1 MAFQKVL
8 HDLDSLSEELGIIT
22 KQNYEFILA
31 NLNWEKGAN
40 NELTQFGCKLSNLYS
55 FSMQNGKNI
64 ELAETIPTIVD
75 NLLSNLNKGSLTLL
89 EETLLSQFR
98 KLFLDQIY
106 EFFSGIDMIAERIG
120 HLKGLITSQIK
131 GHCDP
136 VVMHYLERGNAG
148 QQHILKLMLELLY
161 PDGYDSI
168 STPLRKVMDTE
179 IVSSSTTCDLVTVT
193 DEPKNDSS
201 IADLHVQS
209 KHFDTGSESI
219 ICTPKATDT
228 EILSSSTTCDSV
240 TVTDEPKYDSS
251 ITDSHVQSKHF
262 DTGSE
267 SIICTPKATDT
278 EILSSSTTCDS
289 VTVTD
294 EPKYD
299 SSTTDS
305 HVQRKHFDTGSKSII
320 CTPKATDSH
329 DTEIVSSST
338 SYDSVTVTD
347 KPKNDSSIT
356 DSHVQRKYVKRG
368 SKYKSKANWKYGT
381 SQKLKFP
388 RVNKRISKP
397 MKTSKGA
404 NKNKSTSKIKIGYIH
419 KSNLNYFSNAMTFY
433 NRLLLKRPKVKFKD
447 KLH

>member
-106 EFFSGIDMIAERIG
+106 EFFSGIDIIAERIG

-136 VVMHYLERGNAG
+136 VVMHYLERGDAG

-168 STPLRKVMDTE
+168 STPLRKVTDTE
-179 IVSSSTTCDLVTVT
+179 IVSSSTTCDLV
-193 DEPKNDSS
+193 
-201 IADLHVQS
+201 DLHVQS

-228 EILSSSTTCDSV
+228 EIVSSSTTCDSV

-251 ITDSHVQSKHF
+251 I
-262 DTGSE
+262 
-267 SIICTPKATDT
+267 
-278 EILSSSTTCDS
+278 
-289 VTVTD
+289 
-294 EPKYD
+294 
-299 SSTTDS
+299 TDS

-381 SQKLKFP
+381 SQKLKFS

-433 NRLLLKRPKVKFKD
+433 NRLLLKLPRVKFKD

>member
-40 NELTQFGCKLSNLYS
+40 NKLTQFGCKLSNLYS

-106 EFFSGIDMIAERIG
+106 EFFSGIDIIAERIG

-136 VVMHYLERGNAG
+136 VVMHYLERGDAG

-168 STPLRKVMDTE
+168 STPLRKVTDTE

-201 IADLHVQS
+201 IAD
-209 KHFDTGSESI
+209 
-219 ICTPKATDT
+219 
-228 EILSSSTTCDSV
+228 
-240 TVTDEPKYDSS
+240 
-251 ITDSHVQSKHF
+251 SHVQS
-262 DTGSE
+262 
-267 SIICTPKATDT
+267 
-278 EILSSSTTCDS
+278 
-289 VTVTD
+289 
-294 EPKYD
+294 
-299 SSTTDS
+299 
-305 HVQRKHFDTGSKSII
+305 KHFDTGSKSII

-433 NRLLLKRPKVKFKD
+433 NRLLLKRPRVKFKD

>member
-1 MAFQKVL
+1 MKFQKVL

-31 NLNWEKGAN
+31 YLNWEKGAN
-40 NELTQFGCKLSNLYS
+40 NELTQFGWKLSNLYS

-75 NLLSNLNKGSLTLL
+75 NLFSNLNKGSLTLL

-106 EFFSGIDMIAERIG
+106 EFFSGIDMIAEKIG

-136 VVMHYLERGNAG
+136 VVMHYLERGDAG
-148 QQHILKLMLELLY
+148 QQHILKLLLELLY

-168 STPLRKVMDTE
+168 STPLRKVTDTE

-228 EILSSSTTCDSV
+228 EIVSSSTTCDSV

-251 ITDSHVQSKHF
+251 I
-262 DTGSE
+262 
-267 SIICTPKATDT
+267 
-278 EILSSSTTCDS
+278 
-289 VTVTD
+289 
-294 EPKYD
+294 
-299 SSTTDS
+299 TDS

-419 KSNLNYFSNAMTFY
+419 KLNLNYFSNAMTFY
-433 NRLLLKRPKVKFKD
+433 NRLLLKWPKVKFKD

>member
-1 MAFQKVL
+1 MKFQKVL

-136 VVMHYLERGNAG
+136 VVMHYLERGDAG

-168 STPLRKVMDTE
+168 STPLRKVTDTE

-228 EILSSSTTCDSV
+228 EIVSSSTTCDSV

-251 ITDSHVQSKHF
+251 I
-262 DTGSE
+262 
-267 SIICTPKATDT
+267 
-278 EILSSSTTCDS
+278 
-289 VTVTD
+289 
-294 EPKYD
+294 
-299 SSTTDS
+299 TDS

-381 SQKLKFP
+381 NQKLKFP

-433 NRLLLKRPKVKFKD
+433 NRLLLKQPKVKFKD

>member
-98 KLFLDQIY
+98 KRFLDQIY
-106 EFFSGIDMIAERIG
+106 EYFSGIDMIAERIG

-136 VVMHYLERGNAG
+136 VVMHYLERGDAG

-168 STPLRKVMDTE
+168 STPLRKVTDTE
-179 IVSSSTTCDLVTVT
+179 IVSSSTTC

-228 EILSSSTTCDSV
+228 EIVSSSTTCDSV

-251 ITDSHVQSKHF
+251 I
-262 DTGSE
+262 
-267 SIICTPKATDT
+267 
-278 EILSSSTTCDS
+278 
-289 VTVTD
+289 
-294 EPKYD
+294 
-299 SSTTDS
+299 TDS

-388 RVNKRISKP
+388 RINKRISKP

-433 NRLLLKRPKVKFKD
+433 NRLLLKWPKVKFKD

>member
-64 ELAETIPTIVD
+64 ELAETIPTIVV

-106 EFFSGIDMIAERIG
+106 EFFSGIDIIAERIG

-136 VVMHYLERGNAG
+136 VVMHYLERGDAG

-168 STPLRKVMDTE
+168 STPLRKVTDTE

-228 EILSSSTTCDSV
+228 EIVSSSTTCDSV

-251 ITDSHVQSKHF
+251 I
-262 DTGSE
+262 
-267 SIICTPKATDT
+267 
-278 EILSSSTTCDS
+278 
-289 VTVTD
+289 
-294 EPKYD
+294 
-299 SSTTDS
+299 TDS

-397 MKTSKGA
+397 MKTSKGE

-433 NRLLLKRPKVKFKD
+433 NRLLLKRPRVKFKD

>member
-1 MAFQKVL
+1 MKFQKVL

-136 VVMHYLERGNAG
+136 VVMHYLERGDAG

-228 EILSSSTTCDSV
+228 EIVSSSTTCDSV
-240 TVTDEPKYDSS
+240 TVTDEPK
-251 ITDSHVQSKHF
+251 
-262 DTGSE
+262 
-267 SIICTPKATDT
+267 
-278 EILSSSTTCDS
+278 
-289 VTVTD
+289 
-294 EPKYD
+294 
-299 SSTTDS
+299 
-305 HVQRKHFDTGSKSII
+305 
-320 CTPKATDSH
+320 
-329 DTEIVSSST
+329 
-338 SYDSVTVTD
+338 
-347 KPKNDSSIT
+347 
-356 DSHVQRKYVKRG
+356 
-368 SKYKSKANWKYGT
+368 
-381 SQKLKFP
+381 
-388 RVNKRISKP
+388 
-397 MKTSKGA
+397 
-404 NKNKSTSKIKIGYIH
+404 
-419 KSNLNYFSNAMTFY
+419 
-433 NRLLLKRPKVKFKD
+433 
-447 KLH
+447 

>member
-1 MAFQKVL
+1 
-8 HDLDSLSEELGIIT
+8 
-22 KQNYEFILA
+22 
-31 NLNWEKGAN
+31 
-40 NELTQFGCKLSNLYS
+40 
-55 FSMQNGKNI
+55 MQNGKNI

-136 VVMHYLERGNAG
+136 VVMHYLERGDAG

-168 STPLRKVMDTE
+168 STPLRKVTDTE

-228 EILSSSTTCDSV
+228 EIVSSSTTCDSV

-251 ITDSHVQSKHF
+251 I
-262 DTGSE
+262 
-267 SIICTPKATDT
+267 
-278 EILSSSTTCDS
+278 
-289 VTVTD
+289 
-294 EPKYD
+294 
-299 SSTTDS
+299 TDS

-419 KSNLNYFSNAMTFY
+419 KSNLNYFPNAMTFY

>member
-136 VVMHYLERGNAG
+136 VVMHYLERGDAG

-161 PDGYDSI
+161 PDGYDGI
-168 STPLRKVMDTE
+168 STPLRKVTDTE

-251 ITDSHVQSKHF
+251 I
-262 DTGSE
+262 
-267 SIICTPKATDT
+267 
-278 EILSSSTTCDS
+278 
-289 VTVTD
+289 
-294 EPKYD
+294 
-299 SSTTDS
+299 TDS

>member
-31 NLNWEKGAN
+31 NLNWVKGAN

-106 EFFSGIDMIAERIG
+106 EFFSGIDIITERIG

-136 VVMHYLERGNAG
+136 VVMHYLERGDAG

-168 STPLRKVMDTE
+168 STPLRKVTDTE

-228 EILSSSTTCDSV
+228 EIVSSSTTCDSV

-251 ITDSHVQSKHF
+251 I
-262 DTGSE
+262 
-267 SIICTPKATDT
+267 
-278 EILSSSTTCDS
+278 
-289 VTVTD
+289 
-294 EPKYD
+294 
-299 SSTTDS
+299 TDS

-356 DSHVQRKYVKRG
+356 NSHVQRKYIKRG

-433 NRLLLKRPKVKFKD
+433 NRLLLKWPRVKFKD

>member
-89 EETLLSQFR
+89 ETLLSQFR

-106 EFFSGIDMIAERIG
+106 EFFSGIDIIAERIG

-136 VVMHYLERGNAG
+136 VVMHYLERGDAG

-168 STPLRKVMDTE
+168 STPLRKVTDTE

-228 EILSSSTTCDSV
+228 EIVSSSTTCDSV

-251 ITDSHVQSKHF
+251 I
-262 DTGSE
+262 
-267 SIICTPKATDT
+267 
-278 EILSSSTTCDS
+278 
-289 VTVTD
+289 
-294 EPKYD
+294 
-299 SSTTDS
+299 TDS

-368 SKYKSKANWKYGT
+368 SKYKSKATWKYGT

-419 KSNLNYFSNAMTFY
+419 KSNLHYFSNAMTFY
-433 NRLLLKRPKVKFKD
+433 NRLLLKRPRVKFKD

>member
-1 MAFQKVL
+1 MKFQKVL

-106 EFFSGIDMIAERIG
+106 EFFSGIDIIAERIG

-136 VVMHYLERGNAG
+136 VVMHYLERGDAG

-168 STPLRKVMDTE
+168 STPLRKVTDTE

-228 EILSSSTTCDSV
+228 EIVSSSTTCDSV

-251 ITDSHVQSKHF
+251 I
-262 DTGSE
+262 
-267 SIICTPKATDT
+267 
-278 EILSSSTTCDS
+278 
-289 VTVTD
+289 
-294 EPKYD
+294 
-299 SSTTDS
+299 TDS

-329 DTEIVSSST
+329 DTEIVSSTT

-368 SKYKSKANWKYGT
+368 PKYKSKANWKYGT

-404 NKNKSTSKIKIGYIH
+404 NKNKNTSKIKNGYIH

-433 NRLLLKRPKVKFKD
+433 NRLLLKQPKVKFKD

>member
-31 NLNWEKGAN
+31 NLNWVKGAN

-106 EFFSGIDMIAERIG
+106 EFFSGIDIITERIG

-136 VVMHYLERGNAG
+136 VVMHYLERGDAG

-168 STPLRKVMDTE
+168 STPLRKVTDTE

-228 EILSSSTTCDSV
+228 EIVSSSTTCDSV

-251 ITDSHVQSKHF
+251 I
-262 DTGSE
+262 
-267 SIICTPKATDT
+267 
-278 EILSSSTTCDS
+278 
-289 VTVTD
+289 
-294 EPKYD
+294 
-299 SSTTDS
+299 TDS

-356 DSHVQRKYVKRG
+356 NSHVQRKYVKRG

-433 NRLLLKRPKVKFKD
+433 NRLLLKRPRVKFKD

>member
-1 MAFQKVL
+1 MKFQKVL

-75 NLLSNLNKGSLTLL
+75 NLLSNLNKRSLTLL

-136 VVMHYLERGNAG
+136 VVMHYLERGDAG

-168 STPLRKVMDTE
+168 STPLRKVTDTE
-179 IVSSSTTCDLVTVT
+179 IVSSSTTFDSVTVT
-193 DEPKNDSS
+193 DEPKYDSS

-228 EILSSSTTCDSV
+228 EIVSSSTTCDSV
-240 TVTDEPKYDSS
+240 TVTDKPKYDSS
-251 ITDSHVQSKHF
+251 ITDSHVQ
-262 DTGSE
+262 
-267 SIICTPKATDT
+267 
-278 EILSSSTTCDS
+278 
-289 VTVTD
+289 
-294 EPKYD
+294 
-299 SSTTDS
+299 
-305 HVQRKHFDTGSKSII
+305 RKHFDTESKSII

>member
-89 EETLLSQFR
+89 EETLLSQLR

-136 VVMHYLERGNAG
+136 VVMHYLERGDAG

-168 STPLRKVMDTE
+168 STPLRKVTDTE
-179 IVSSSTTCDLVTVT
+179 IVSSSTTYDLVTVT

-219 ICTPKATDT
+219 VCTPKATDT
-228 EILSSSTTCDSV
+228 EIVSSSTTCDSV
-240 TVTDEPKYDSS
+240 TVTDEPKYDNS
-251 ITDSHVQSKHF
+251 I
-262 DTGSE
+262 
-267 SIICTPKATDT
+267 
-278 EILSSSTTCDS
+278 
-289 VTVTD
+289 
-294 EPKYD
+294 
-299 SSTTDS
+299 TDS

-404 NKNKSTSKIKIGYIH
+404 NKNKSTSKIKIWYIH